1 MIDKDKIIKEA
12 IGEDF
17 ESIRYHDDCYITVR
31 ECKQIMDKL
40 ESKLKKLRVTDVI
53 DSDFF
58 YNELKR
64 CIDDSYE
71 RDLDEKDFTLSEYKL
86 IEEIKHVIKNHFL

>member
-1 MIDKDKIIKEA
+1 MKDFKHIKKFNESEENLN
-12 IGEDF
+12 ISDF
-17 ESIRYHDDCYITVR
+17 
-31 ECKQIMDKL
+31 
-40 ESKLKKLRVTDVI
+40 I

-71 RDLDEKDFTLSEYKL
+71 RDIDEQEFTLNEYKL
-86 IEEIKHVIKNHFL
+86 IEEIKQIIKNHFL

>member
-1 MIDKDKIIKEA
+1 MKGKRHIQSFNEHQENLNI
-12 IGEDF
+12 
-17 ESIRYHDDCYITVR
+17 S
-31 ECKQIMDKL
+31 
-40 ESKLKKLRVTDVI
+40 DVI

-71 RDLDEKDFTLSEYKL
+71 RDLDEKDFTLNEYKL

>member
-1 MIDKDKIIKEA
+1 MKDFKHIKRFNESEENLN
-12 IGEDF
+12 ISDF
-17 ESIRYHDDCYITVR
+17 
-31 ECKQIMDKL
+31 
-40 ESKLKKLRVTDVI
+40 I

-71 RDLDEKDFTLSEYKL
+71 RDIDEQEFTLNEYKL
-86 IEEIKHVIKNHFL
+86 IEEIKQIIKNHFL

>member
-1 MIDKDKIIKEA
+1 MKGNK
-12 IGEDF
+12 
-17 ESIRYHDDCYITVR
+17 YIQSFN
-31 ECKQIMDKL
+31 EHQENLNI
-40 ESKLKKLRVTDVI
+40 SDVI

-71 RDLDEKDFTLSEYKL
+71 RDLDEKDFTLNEYKL